1 MAAKRFISEGDLAKR
16 LARARLVLLGEKHD
30 NPHHHLVQAW
40 AIRSLTSGGRR
51 PAVAWEMITA
61 SEEDALKAHLSR
73 TPKDAAG
80 LGPALTWKER
90 GWPKWSIYLPVAQAA
105 MASGLPLAAAGLDRK
120 TLMKAAHGPA
130 NSASK
135 LPPLPPGAVE
145 QLGEEIR
152 RSHCGH
158 AGKEMVRIMTMMQRR
173 RDDHIARRLAAAA
186 QGKDGAVLIA
196 GNGHVRRDYAVP
208 FYLLHSGAFAADQV
222 LTLGARGVRRGETD
236 PSAYADGDRPFDYL
250 WFTERIDNEDPCTKF
265 REQLKRMGEHKK

>member
-1 MAAKRFISEGDLAKR
+1 
-16 LARARLVLLGEKHD
+16 
-30 NPHHHLVQAW
+30 
-40 AIRSLTSGGRR
+40 
-51 PAVAWEMITA
+51 
-61 SEEDALKAHLSR
+61 
-73 TPKDAAG
+73 
-80 LGPALTWKER
+80 
-90 GWPKWSIYLPVAQAA
+90 
-105 MASGLPLAAAGLDRK
+105 
-120 TLMKAAHGPA
+120 
-130 NSASK
+130 
-135 LPPLPPGAVE
+135 
-145 QLGEEIR
+145 
-152 RSHCGH
+152 
-158 AGKEMVRIMTMMQRR
+158 MTMMQRR